1 MKAKRILSLLV
12 CLALVLGCT
21 VLASAAAPQGSI
33 TIKDPANSSATIS
46 GKSFDIYQVFTAVT
60 NDGQTSYSW
69 ALNSQGAPAFYD
81 FFFGSNDPAIRTTP
95 EGNILE
101 AVEYVSNQKEDNGIN
116 FKLSQLA
123 EKLHNYIEAQNKAT
137 AGLIAPVET
146 IKKEDTEGKTSIT
159 VDGLD
164 YGYYLIYDSADLT
177 GGAVRSAVMLSNVT
191 KDAEVTLKA
200 NRPQMAKYVLENDG
214 KTYGKATSS
223 IIGEKSE
230 FKIEL
235 ILPSRNLYETY
246 TYFVEDTLP
255 DSMEL
260 DINSIEIYKDNE
272 TTPIDKTGYTVTDP
286 DGDADFKVDLTTL
299 ISDKDAYPANTK
311 LSILYNATVNGKILA
326 GKANTNIA
334 KLSYSN
340 DPAKDTLGSVTDS
353 ASIFTYSFVLTKYSE
368 DAHGNFST
376 AKRLADAT
384 FKIYKNGSN
393 DPINFVLKPANE
405 VYDTTETYNVYVV
418 ATQKEIEEGT
428 TVNTLTTL
436 DGTAP
441 ADGEEHLRSTC
452 IGGHLGDF
460 TVFGLKE
467 GEYQIEETEAPE
479 GYYKADKKITFI
491 ISDTT
496 DDTGKVSNL
505 TVNGVYEGTIG
516 SIGNANGSVANLLTW
531 IDFADQPGEAL
542 PETGGMGTTLFTV
555 LGIVMMAGA
564 VAFFTSRKRS
574 SVA

>member
-1 MKAKRILSLLV
+1 MKAKRILSVLI

-33 TIKDPANSSATIS
+33 TIKNPTNSAATIS

-69 ALNSQGAPAFYD
+69 ALNSQGKPAFYD
-81 FFFGSNDPAIRTTP
+81 FFFGSNDPAIKTTS

-123 EKLHNYIEAQNKAT
+123 EKLYNYIEAQNKAT
-137 AGLIAPVET
+137 ANLITPAET
-146 IKKEDTEGKTSIT
+146 IKKEDTEGNTSVT

-214 KTYGKATSS
+214 ETYGKATSS
-223 IIGEKSE
+223 NIGEKAE

-235 ILPSRNLYETY
+235 ILPSRNLYESY

-255 DSMEL
+255 DSMNL

-272 TTPIDKTGYTVTDP
+272 TTPIDKTRYTVTDP

-311 LSILYNATVNGKILA
+311 LSIVYNATVNDKILA
-326 GKANTNIA
+326 GKANSNIA

-368 DAHGNFST
+368 DAHGNFSA
-376 AKRLADAT
+376 AKRLADAK
-384 FKIYKNGSN
+384 FEIYKSGSN
-393 DPINFVLKPANE
+393 DPIKFVAKPANE
-405 VYDTTETYNVYVV
+405 VYDTTETYHVYVV
-418 ATQKEIEEGT
+418 AAEGEINT
-428 TVNTLTTL
+428 TTTLTTL

-441 ADGEEHLRSTC
+441 DGEDHLRSTC
-452 IGGHLGDF
+452 LGGHLGDF

-467 GEYQIEETEAPE
+467 GEYEIKEIEAPE
-479 GYYKADKKITFI
+479 GYYKADKNITFI

-505 TVNGVYEGTIG
+505 TVNGIYEGTIG